1 MFKTITVPKRTIM
14 TPGPVEV
21 NPKVLQV
28 MSNSI
33 LGQYD
38 PVFLDIMNEV
48 KELIKQPFGT
58 KNEQAFAIDGSS
70 RSGIEAAMIAILEK
84 GDKVLIPAF
93 GLTLE
98 KGVFEQLIARLQ
110 VGQIVKMTPKL
121 WTFYMRPTLLQ
132 LVPSKLNKVV
142 LGIPKVTRE
151 DLRNSQLLMIIEE
164 VRALENSGFAHS
176 ENLMSAL
183 KQWSHEEE
191 IPEQLIRD
199 LVGAGIGLTPSG
211 DDFLQGLLLIESAL
225 GEKKRL
231 CQQVETVLK
240 DRTTTAVSHAYY
252 SALFAGKVN
261 LSWVNLLRAVKAQAS
276 VATITALVQDI
287 QHYGATS
294 GNDILVGIATG
305 LKSI

>member
-1 MFKTITVPKRTIM
+1 M
-14 TPGPVEV
+14 T
-21 NPKVLQV
+21 Q
-28 MSNSI
+28 SNQNTSNKLASSIVISHYLAESI
-33 LGQYD
+33 LDNCTHSNVKVHSVFPNGFNLELKGQ
-38 PVFLDIMNEV
+38 
-48 KELIKQPFGT
+48 LIFISKHG
-58 KNEQAFAIDGSS
+58 EDVS
-70 RSGIEAAMIAILEK
+70 
-84 GDKVLIPAF
+84 AF

-98 KGVFEQLIARLQ
+98 KRVFEQLSAHLQ
-110 VGQIVKMTPKL
+110 VGQRVKMTPEL
-121 WTFYMRPTLLQ
+121 WTFYTRPTLLQ

-142 LGIPKVTRE
+142 LDIPKVTRE
-151 DLRNSQLLMIIEE
+151 DLRNSQLLTIIEE

-176 ENLMSAL
+176 ENLMTAL
-183 KQWSHEEE
+183 KQWSHEDE